1 MTKRGKIMRDTSTG
15 PGMVWVEQQQYPFSV
30 GAQWRS
36 ATPPAVGMTVD
47 VEFATEGGLAT
58 ITPVS
63 ESQIA
68 KEQAEAVMNAA
79 REKGG
84 AVVSSAIARF
94 GLPLLIAT
102 ALLIVGWFF
111 LSAVSVEALFGKIS
125 FTFWQVLGFL
135 NSDNA
140 LQAVMQG
147 QGGPSAGLYGFL
159 AIIALLGPFVRFFWK
174 DARAHLA
181 GLLPLLFM
189 LFVAIMVRSSIHS
202 MTDGAADG
210 PLADM
215 QRQAQDEMMSAIKIG
230 FGSYLSLLVSLYLAG
245 VAARQFLAAR
255 AANTPLQP
263 Q

>member
-1 MTKRGKIMRDTSTG
+1 L
-15 PGMVWVEQQQYPFSV
+15 VWVEQEQYPFSM
-30 GAQWRS
+30 GAEWRS
-36 ATPPAVGMTVD
+36 ATPPAAGMTVD
-47 VEFATEGGLAT
+47 VEFAAEGGLAA

-79 REKGG
+79 RQKGG

-94 GLPLLIAT
+94 GLPLLLAT

-111 LSAVSVEALFGKIS
+111 LSAVSVQAMFGKIS

-140 LQAVMQG
+140 LEAVLQG

-189 LFVAIMVRSSIHS
+189 VFVGIMVRSALHGV
-202 MTDGAADG
+202 TGGAAEG
-210 PLADM
+210 PLAEM

-230 FGSYLSLLVSLYLAG
+230 FGSWLSLLVSLYLAAL
-245 VAARQFLAAR
+245 AAKQFLAAK
-255 AANTPLQP
+255 AANIPLPP

>member
-1 MTKRGKIMRDTSTG
+1 MTKRGKILRDTSTG
-15 PGMVWVEQQQYPFSV
+15 PGLVWVEQQQYPFSL

-36 ATPPAVGMTVD
+36 ATPPAAGMTVD
-47 VEFATEGGLAT
+47 VEFATEGGVAAV
-58 ITPVS
+58 TPVS

-68 KEQAEAVMNAA
+68 KEQAEAMMNTA

-102 ALLIVGWFF
+102 ALLVVGWFF
-111 LSAVSVEALFGKIS
+111 LSAVSVEAMFGKIS
-125 FTFWQVLGFL
+125 FTFWQMLGFL
-135 NSDNA
+135 NSNNA
-140 LQAVMQG
+140 LEAVLQG

-189 LFVAIMVRSSIHS
+189 MFVGIMVRSSLHS
-202 MTDGAADG
+202 MTGGSVDG
-210 PLADM
+210 PLAEM

-230 FGSYLSLLVSLYLAG
+230 FGAYLSLLVSLYLAAI
-245 VAARQFLAAR
+245 AAKQFLAAR
-255 AANTPLQP
+255 AANTLQP
-263 Q
+263 PQ